1 METTI
6 SLNGNKSIATVM
18 QEFNK
23 TYPYL
28 TIWLYS
34 NEDEAKN
41 ASWSHIPFDKTIS
54 ESRIKRG
61 NDISILPNE
70 TIDEIENKFE
80 KELGIY
86 ANICYRNNE
95 RKWYKTGFTN
105 RLTLFELNMLC
116 SQFNCVCGEWK

>member
-61 NDISILPNE
+61 NDISILPN
-70 TIDEIENKFE
+70 KFE